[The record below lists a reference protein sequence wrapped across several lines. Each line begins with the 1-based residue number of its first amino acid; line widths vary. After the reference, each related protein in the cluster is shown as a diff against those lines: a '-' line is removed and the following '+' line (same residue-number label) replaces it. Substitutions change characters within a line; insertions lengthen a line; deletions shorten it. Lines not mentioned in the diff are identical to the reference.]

1 MKYKK
6 NWVNVIYGGGCV
18 LCVGGVKYFQIAR
31 MQANL
36 IKASR
41 AQHNSRE
48 TGIGNIVAE
57 YPDKYAYL

>member
-1 MKYKK
+1 M
-6 NWVNVIYGGGCV
+6 

-36 IKASR
+36 IEASR